1 MSRQAPRWYIALEQ
15 AVTQN
20 EKTSCAFSYRPPA
33 HSRLSRDLI
42 DLPYLSVYQLATIDE
57 VGKPHVRSH
66 IHRAFLVP
74 PSNPALP
81 LLVTSTDIRTPKI
94 DQILGSQANTVEL
107 AWWIDAT
114 SDQFR
119 ISGPARIFAAPECSI
134 SMPLRAAPDC
144 AGIEAVEASGMDW
157 EAKRRELF
165 DAVSQRMRATWCR
178 PAPGSPL
185 QGGYEEMNDW
195 PLEVPKPSEAKT
207 EKERELAELA
217 LSNYALIVIEPLYV
231 DWVQMAI
238 KPNRR
243 TFFTREGSEWKEDPV
258 VP

>member
-1 MSRQAPRWYIALEQ
+1 
-15 AVTQN
+15 
-20 EKTSCAFSYRPPA
+20 
-33 HSRLSRDLI
+33 
-42 DLPYLSVYQLATIDE
+42 VYQLATIDGA
-57 VGKPHVRSH
+57 GKPHVRSH

-74 PSNPALP
+74 PSDPALP

-94 DQILGSQANTVEL
+94 QQIQVAHADMVEL
-107 AWWIDAT
+107 VWWIDAT

-119 ISGPARIFAAPECSI
+119 ISGPARIFAAPGHSI
-134 SMPLRAAPDC
+134 SAPLRASPGC
-144 AGIEAVEASGMDW
+144 AGIEAFEASGIDW

-165 DAVSQRMRATWCR
+165 DAVSRQMRATWCR
-178 PAPGSPL
+178 PPPGSPL

-195 PLEVPKPSEAKT
+195 PVEVPKPSEATTQK
-207 EKERELAELA
+207 EKDLAELA

-243 TFFTREGSEWKEDPV
+243 TFFSREGSDWKEEIVIP
-258 VP
+258 